1 LSIWPRKLPFG
12 GENIEVTQAFAREF
26 PYQGNREFTAPESGI
41 NTTKP
46 GFIFSDDRQAPK
58 RKRTTAGLP
67 QTQIK

>member
-46 GFIFSDDRQAPK
+46 RFIFSDDCKAPK
-58 RKRTTAGLP
+58 GKRTTAGLP